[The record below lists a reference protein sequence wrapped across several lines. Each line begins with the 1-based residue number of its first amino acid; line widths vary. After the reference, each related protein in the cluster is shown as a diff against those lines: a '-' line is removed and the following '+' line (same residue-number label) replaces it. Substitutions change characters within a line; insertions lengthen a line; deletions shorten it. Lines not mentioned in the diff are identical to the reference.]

1 MKGKAKSCGI
11 SILVLISI
19 IVDIC
24 FAGLIYNIYTNS
36 NIKQYGYA
44 VESIKRDTDIDIP
57 SDSELLFRVSDHGL
71 HAGENTEYDVFIFNN
86 FDEDW
91 LTQNDFSCR
100 DDDKAKAY
108 NERTFNAEF
117 DRYNKNNIVPN
128 EYIPN
133 FEVDYYWL
141 ESVKRVAFFIY
152 YPDSKELIYYRVG
165 LS

>member
-36 NIKQYGYA
+36 DKKQYEYA

-57 SDSELLFRVSDHGL
+57 SDSELLFRIVDDSFHPGGHYEYNVLIINNVSEEWL
-71 HAGENTEYDVFIFNN
+71 AQNN
-86 FDEDW
+86 FTYSDYDGI
-91 LTQNDFSCR
+91 
-100 DDDKAKAY
+100 KAY
-108 NERTFNAEF
+108 NKSAFHRHFDSFNEVV
-117 DRYNKNNIVPN
+117 IIPN

-133 FEVDYYWL
+133 FEDDHYWL
-141 ESVKRVAFFIY
+141 
-152 YPDSKELIYYRVG
+152 DSGLTYSFYNPNSNELVVYDTG
-165 LS
+165 W